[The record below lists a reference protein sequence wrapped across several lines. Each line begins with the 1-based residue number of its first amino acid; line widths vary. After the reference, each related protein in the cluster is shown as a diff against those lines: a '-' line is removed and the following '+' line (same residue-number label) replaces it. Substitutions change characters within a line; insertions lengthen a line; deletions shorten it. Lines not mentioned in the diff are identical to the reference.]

1 MGLCLGLGLASMF
14 PKKHMPE
21 QIIQRGMPTGPG
33 RGESWCSKSQ
43 TPGCP
48 LPLPLSPCSPDQSGS
63 EGSISQARPAREAG
77 RRGRPKNSGPAQCV
91 PSSRHPR
98 VDFVSELGL
107 DLGMGSVLHHS
118 SKHSTSS
125 ASVRQPVSL
134 AVCVR
139 CPAAQAQA
147 LGLLPCGACHGHR
160 FYMILLNV
168 VSCAS
173 LPSRPWCSPPVRC
186 CAVVSHRLR
195 IRSTTILHTYR
206 TACSTTAPAAV

>member
-1 MGLCLGLGLASMF
+1 MQQAPLVSDMTGPQAKERPDGVGLCLGLGLASMF

-21 QIIQRGMPTGPG
+21 QIIQRGTPTGPG
-33 RGESWCSKSQ
+33 RGGDLGARHLKHLAAASSA
-43 TPGCP
+43 P
-48 LPLPLSPCSPDQSGS
+48 LLLFSGS
-63 EGSISQARPAREAG
+63 ERERGLDQVRPAREAG
-77 RRGRPKNSGPAQCV
+77 RRGRPKNSGPVQCA

-107 DLGMGSVLHHS
+107 DLGMGSVLHRS

-147 LGLLPCGACHGHR
+147 LDLLPCGACHGHR
-160 FYMILLNV
+160 FYMILLRF
-168 VSCAS
+168 C
-173 LPSRPWCSPPVRC
+173 
-186 CAVVSHRLR
+186 
-195 IRSTTILHTYR
+195 
-206 TACSTTAPAAV
+206 